1 MNRII
6 IIIFVVIFGFAAMA
20 QNAFKVDFD
29 YSRFFYDDS
38 SGYLEIYY
46 AFFEPDLLVTAE
58 DDQNVIKGFL
68 NIQLKNLQ
76 NDQLI
81 LDRDFRFTNVVDTE
95 LSSGNKSLTGNLG
108 FLVPFGEYLCMLTGK
123 DGSDLSKIDTISFQ
137 VSIMELPSER
147 FSISDIELASSIKQ
161 SDNVQ
166 SMFYKNTYE
175 VIPNPSSIYGEA
187 LPVIYFYTE
196 MYNLDYD
203 IKSPLLKIEHLLINS
218 RNQAVVRKPKLVS
231 RKTSSIVEVGAI
243 NITKI
248 PSGTYT
254 LALSATDSLKNMTI
268 YSSKKIFIYN
278 PSVADEAAGDLS
290 DMDVLSSEF
299 AAMSEE
305 ELDENFSVSKYIATT
320 PEIVQWAK
328 LSEPDAKKNFLFN
341 FWKARDVDVTTGR
354 NEFKREY
361 FRRIAWSNDRY
372 TTIQKKGWKTDRGR
386 VYIIFGEPSEIERYP
401 NQVDTKPYEIWRF
414 DQIEGGVVFVFADLS
429 GFNDYTLIHSTKRG
443 ELLDENWMRRISTY

>member
-1 MNRII
+1 
-6 IIIFVVIFGFAAMA
+6 VIFGFAAMA